1 MLLALQVEVPMETP
15 TPRSANVWRVR
26 LLDESKVAMDG
37 KLNGYGDV
45 IRQVPIV
52 NQFRI
57 WWTNSVPNTVA
68 TIVIDF
74 YFNNSRGHLWRADE
88 IVRVIDVVAPEGMTM
103 AIRRPS
109 DVKPLSDE
117 SVSIP
122 VANWSWSPIMPRH
135 VWFTMDPDPEKQNFT
150 GMFHFA
156 FPVLTPSMAVGMPL
170 NNLWQIK
177 LCGDQ
182 PYCTQL
188 VLNIPIPGFFFGED
202 QPFELDS
209 ATIDRLTGSH
219 ARRHAE
225 PTWYCTGGL
234 LLWITLTRWVFTGH
248 DRQNLI

>member
-1 MLLALQVEVPMETP
+1 MLLALTVEVPMETP

-26 LLDESKVAMDG
+26 VLDESKVTMDG
-37 KLNGYGDV
+37 KLNGYGDI

-74 YFNNSRGHLWRADE
+74 YFNNSRGDLWRADE

-109 DVKPLSDE
+109 DVKNLADE
-117 SVSIP
+117 ADSIP

-135 VWFTMDPDPEKQNFT
+135 VWFTLDASPEKQNFT

-156 FPVLTPSMAVGMPL
+156 FPVLTPSKAVGMPL

-234 LLWITLTRWVFTGH
+234 LLWITLMRWVFTGH
-248 DRQNLI
+248 DRERP